1 MEDSMPSLP
10 IVRFLIAVLITSASL
25 LSQVR
30 QQGGVFEVASV
41 KRNLSTQ
48 AGGGGGPRGDRFVMT
63 NVPLTSLVSF
73 AFRAPNGRLFN
84 QQIIGGPDWIRSD
97 RFDINAKMNAAIPT
111 ITYQEVQ
118 LMVRS
123 LLEDRFQLKW
133 HQEMRE
139 LPVYNLVVAKGGLKM
154 RPSGDQT
161 PPDPNHADLFFDSI
175 EARSASLPRGAV
187 RLATGPDSSA
197 LIGNSARIASL
208 VTLLQGQA
216 DRIVFD
222 RTDLKELFDFDLL
235 FSNEVKVPRAA
246 NDGALD
252 SGGQTAPSLFTA
264 IQELGLR
271 LEPSKAP
278 LEVVVIDSVQRPS
291 EN

>member
-1 MEDSMPSLP
+1 MKP
-10 IVRFLIAVLITSASL
+10 IFLVLIVAIATL
-25 LSQVR
+25 QLESQTPA
-30 QQGGVFEVASV
+30 QKPAFEVASI
-41 KRNLSTQ
+41 KRNLSPQ
-48 AGGGGGPRGDRFVMT
+48 AGGGGGPRGDRFVMR
-63 NVPLTSLVSF
+63 NVPLATLVNF
-73 AFRAPNGRLFN
+73 AFRPRNGQLFS
-84 QQIIGGPDWIRSD
+84 QQIVGGPDWIRTD
-97 RFDINAKMNAAIPT
+97 RFDVEAKIGDHAASIP
-111 ITYQEVQ
+111 YDQVQ

-133 HQEMRE
+133 HREMRE

-154 RPSGDQT
+154 RPSGDQS

-175 EARSASLPRGAV
+175 EARSAPLPRGAV

-197 LIGNSARIASL
+197 LIGNSTRIASL

-222 RTDLKELFDFDLL
+222 RTDLKGLFDFDLL
-235 FSNEVKVPRAA
+235 FSNEVKAPRAA

-271 LEPSKAP
+271 LDPSKAP
-278 LEVVVIDSVQRPS
+278 LEVFVIDSVQHAS